1 MSIDDLKRAAAE
13 KAAHH
18 VQPGMKLGLG
28 SGSTAKHAIDVIGER
43 FQKGELAGIQAVAT
57 SNASDAQARAL
68 GIPMMPFEGGL
79 DLAID
84 GMDELTPQLDAIKG
98 LGGALTREKIVEAR
112 ADLLI
117 LIADD
122 SKKVTT
128 LGEKSPLPIEVIPL
142 AEAVVTRELEQLGA
156 TVSLRTHDDAPF
168 ITDNHNIIL
177 DCRWQTW
184 QPHDLAPIITAI
196 PGVVEH
202 GLFLGMAK
210 LAYLASEDS
219 VIELEPREAWS

>member
-1 MSIDDLKRAAAE
+1 MTTEDLKRAAAE
-13 KAAHH
+13 KAARH

-28 SGSTAKHAIDVIGER
+28 SGSTAKHAIDIIGAR

-68 GIPMMPFEGGL
+68 GIPMMPFEGSL

-98 LGGALTREKIVEAR
+98 LGGALTREKIVETR

-122 SKKVTT
+122 SKKVNV

-156 TVSLRTHDDAPF
+156 SVNLRQDGNEPF

-184 QPHDLAPIITAI
+184 QPPVLTAI
-196 PGVVEH
+196 PGIVEH

-210 LAYLASEDS
+210 LAYLASKDN

>member
-1 MSIDDLKRAAAE
+1 MKTDDLKRAAAE
-13 KAAHH
+13 KAARH
-18 VQPGMKLGLG
+18 VQPGMRLGLG
-28 SGSTAKHAIDVIGER
+28 SGSTAKHAIDAIGER

-112 ADLLI
+112 VDLLI

-122 SKKVTT
+122 SKKVTK
-128 LGEKSPLPIEVIPL
+128 LGEKAPLPIEVIPL
-142 AEAVVTRELEQLGA
+142 AQTVVTRELEHLGA
-156 TVSLRTHDDAPF
+156 TITLREVDGEPF
-168 ITDNHNIIL
+168 ITDNQNIIL
-177 DCRWQTW
+177 DCRWQSW
-184 QPHDLAPIITAI
+184 QPHELAPIITAI

-210 LAYLASEDS
+210 LAYLASEGG
-219 VIELEPREAWS
+219 VLELEPRETWS